1 MKSRNKRGALQG
13 LKLIFSIFVIVFLL
27 IIFYV
32 WVKDNIEGATKKQA
46 ETIAVEV
53 ELQNF
58 FSELVKK
65 HGIEL
70 ASKSAGDAETIIE
83 NYAAN
88 YIALPKGGYDASCS
102 GNKDCTLS
110 ITSKE
115 TLNVIASWSLA
126 AGTPI
131 GWLLIKAIGLNVLQE
146 TSQDAYLPVKPGN
159 AMKFTLTM
167 KVKWG

>member
-27 IIFYV
+27 IVFYV
-32 WVKDNIEGATKKQA
+32 WVKDNIEGATQKQA

-65 HGIEL
+65 HGIEI
-70 ASKSAGDAETIIE
+70 ATKDPGDVIE
-83 NYAAN
+83 KFAAN
-88 YIALPKGGYDASCS
+88 YIALPKGTYDASCS
-102 GNKDCTLS
+102 GSADKDCTLS
-110 ITSKE
+110 VTSQE
-115 TLNVIASWSLA
+115 TLHVVSSWSLA
-126 AGTPI
+126 AGSPI
-131 GWLLIKAIGLNVLQE
+131 TWLLIKAIGLDVLQE
-146 TSQDAYLPVKPGN
+146 TSQDAYLPVKPGK

-167 KVKWG
+167 KVKWT

>member
-1 MKSRNKRGALQG
+1 MNLRNKRGALQG
-13 LKLIFSIFVIVFLL
+13 PKLIFALFVIVFLL

-32 WVKDNIEGATKKQA
+32 WIKDNIEGATQKQA

-58 FSELVKK
+58 FSELIKK
-65 HGIEL
+65 HGIEIATKDPSDAIEKFA
-70 ASKSAGDAETIIE
+70 AS
-83 NYAAN
+83 
-88 YIALPKGGYDASCS
+88 YIALPKGDYDASCS
-102 GNKDCTLS
+102 GSTDKACTLS

-115 TLNVIASWSLA
+115 TLKVVASWSLA
-126 AGTPI
+126 VGTPTV
-131 GWLLIKAIGLNVLQE
+131 WLLIKAIGLDVLHE

-159 AMKFTLTM
+159 AMKFSLTM